1 MHTFQV
7 VRESCGWSVR
17 LGDGMTTPF
26 WARDLAIREAN
37 SLCDALRSHG
47 QAAEVVIEGMN
58 PVDPLGV
65 QGLAISGM
73 RLTLRTAGQLG
84 ADMFSRRC

>member
-1 MHTFQV
+1 MHTFKV

-26 WARDLAIREAN
+26 WGRDLAIREAN

-47 QAAEVVIEGMN
+47 QAAEVLIEGMN
-58 PVDPLGV
+58 PADPAGV
-65 QGLAISGM
+65 ADGFAISGM
-73 RLTLRTAGQLG
+73 A
-84 ADMFSRRC
+84 RRINGEAPARR

>member
-1 MHTFQV
+1 MHSFKV

-26 WARDLAIREAN
+26 WGRDLAIREAN

-47 QAAEVVIEGMN
+47 QAAEVVIEGKN
-58 PVDPLGV
+58 PADAAGV
-65 QGLAISGM
+65 PDGFAISGM
-73 RLTLRTAGQLG
+73 APRLKNEHPA
-84 ADMFSRRC
+84 RR